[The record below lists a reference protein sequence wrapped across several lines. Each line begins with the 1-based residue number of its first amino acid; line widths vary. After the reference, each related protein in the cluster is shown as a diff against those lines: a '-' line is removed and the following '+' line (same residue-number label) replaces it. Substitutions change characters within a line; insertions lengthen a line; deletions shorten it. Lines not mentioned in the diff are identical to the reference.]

1 MQRDAADVARRQRG
15 LPFAEPGGPGENEE
29 RMHEQRPSEPD
40 GDSLAEPAKPAP
52 PPVYRGYEPAPPKK
66 PAWRT
71 AGGFAGA
78 AALFFAKF
86 KGLLLVLLNLKW
98 LLFVPKLLISFGTLF
113 LSIWFYALFFGWKFG
128 IVFVLLILVHEL
140 GHYVTFRNFGIKAN
154 LPFFIPGLGAFVAAR
169 GPAPSMTIE
178 AIATLAGPIFGI
190 AASAICYGYAV
201 STHEPFWYAA
211 AYVGFFLNALN
222 LLPIPPFDGGRIAG
236 TIDPRLWIVGLFA
249 FLGFLVFFGVWSSFT
264 IIMIVL
270 VALGAIPRIIGLFRG
285 VVDPRLAEVPA
296 ANRWAIAVAYFV
308 TIALAVAG
316 AAVSHVQLPM
326 MGAT

>member
-1 MQRDAADVARRQRG
+1 
-15 LPFAEPGGPGENEE
+15 
-29 RMHEQRPSEPD
+29 MHEQRPSEPD
-40 GDSLAEPAKPAP
+40 GDTLPTEPAP
-52 PPVYRGYEPAPPKK
+52 PPIYRGYEPAPAPKK
-66 PAWRT
+66 PVWRT
-71 AGGFAGA
+71 AAGFAGA

-86 KGLLLVLLNLKW
+86 KGLLLVLFNLKW
-98 LLFVPKLLISFGTLF
+98 LVFAPKLLLSFGSLF
-113 LSIWFYALFFGWKFG
+113 LSIWLYAVFFGWKFG

-154 LPFFIPGLGAFVAAR
+154 LPFFIPGLGAFVATR

-178 AIATLAGPIFGI
+178 AIATLAGPVFGI

-222 LLPIPPFDGGRIAG
+222 LLPIPPFDGGNIAG

-249 FLGFLVFFGVWSSFT
+249 FLAFLVFFNVWSSFA

-270 VALGAIPRIIGLFRG
+270 VALGAIPRIVGLFKGR
-285 VVDPRLAEVPA
+285 VDARLADMPIL
-296 ANRWAIAVAYFV
+296 NRWAIAAAYFV
-308 TIALAVAG
+308 TIVIAVVGAVA
-316 AAVSHVQLPM
+316 SHVQLPT
-326 MGAT
+326 GAVT

>member
-1 MQRDAADVARRQRG
+1 
-15 LPFAEPGGPGENEE
+15 
-29 RMHEQRPSEPD
+29 MHEQRPSEPD
-40 GDSLAEPAKPAP
+40 GDSLPGEPAL
-52 PPVYRGYEPAPPKK
+52 PVSRGNEPAPRAPQ

-71 AGGFAGA
+71 AGGFAAA
-78 AALFFAKF
+78 AALFVAKF
-86 KGLLLVLLNLKW
+86 KGLLLVVLNLKW
-98 LLFVPKLLISFGTLF
+98 LIIAPKLLISFGTLF

-140 GHYVTFRNFGIKAN
+140 GHYVTFRNFGITAN

-169 GPAPSMTIE
+169 GPAPSMTVE
-178 AIATLAGPIFGI
+178 AVATLAGPIFGI

-222 LLPIPPFDGGRIAG
+222 LLPIPPFDGGGIAG
-236 TIDPRLWIVGLFA
+236 TIDPRLWIIGLFA
-249 FLGFLVFFGVWSSFT
+249 FLAFLVFFGVWSSFT
-264 IIMIVL
+264 IIMILL

-285 VVDPRLAEVPA
+285 VVDPRFAEVPI
-296 ANRWAIAVAYFV
+296 ANRWSIAAAYFV

-316 AAVSHVQLPM
+316 AVVSHVQLPA

>member
-1 MQRDAADVARRQRG
+1 
-15 LPFAEPGGPGENEE
+15 
-29 RMHEQRPSEPD
+29 MHEQRPSEPD
-40 GDSLAEPAKPAP
+40 GDTPPAVPAP
-52 PPVYRGYEPAPPKK
+52 PPVYRGYEPAPAPKK

-71 AGGFAGA
+71 AAGFAGA

-98 LLFVPKLLISFGTLF
+98 LVFAPKLLLSFGSLF
-113 LSIWFYALFFGWKFG
+113 LSIWFYAVFFGWKFG

-154 LPFFIPGLGAFVAAR
+154 LPFFIPGLGAFVATR

-178 AIATLAGPIFGI
+178 AIATLAGPVFGI

-222 LLPIPPFDGGRIAG
+222 LLPIPPFDGGNIAG
-236 TIDPRLWIVGLFA
+236 TIDPRLWIVGLFG
-249 FLGFLVFFGVWSSFT
+249 FLAFLVFYNVWSSFT

-270 VALGAIPRIIGLFRG
+270 VALGAIPRIIGLFKGR
-285 VVDPRLAEVPA
+285 VDARLADMPIL
-296 ANRWAIAVAYFV
+296 NRWAIAVAYFV
-308 TIALAVAG
+308 TIAIAVVGAVA
-316 AAVSHVQLPM
+316 SHVQLPT
-326 MGAT
+326 GAAT

>member
-1 MQRDAADVARRQRG
+1 
-15 LPFAEPGGPGENEE
+15 
-29 RMHEQRPSEPD
+29 MHEQRPSEPD
-40 GDSLAEPAKPAP
+40 GDILSAEPAA
-52 PPVYRGYEPAPPKK
+52 PVYRGYEPAPPPKK

-71 AGGFAGA
+71 AGGFAAA

-98 LLFVPKLLISFGTLF
+98 LIFVPKLLISFGMLL

-169 GPAPSMTIE
+169 GPAPSMTVE
-178 AIATLAGPIFGI
+178 AVATLAGPIFGI
-190 AASAICYGYAV
+190 AASAICYGYAL

-222 LLPIPPFDGGRIAG
+222 LIPIPPFDGGNIAG
-236 TIDPRLWIVGLFA
+236 TIDPRLWLVGLFA
-249 FLGFLVFFGVWSSFT
+249 FLAFLVFFGVWSSFT

-285 VVDPRLAEVPA
+285 VVDPRFAEVPI
-296 ANRWAIAVAYFV
+296 ANRWAIAAAYFL
-308 TIALAVAG
+308 TIAIAVVG
-316 AAVSHVQLPM
+316 AVVSHVQVPVT
-326 MGAT
+326 GAT